1 MKNLF
6 RSIILFIL
14 LLSVLTYIIYID
26 STNGALTRLSVH
38 KQELIH
44 ETIPESMDGLSF
56 IYLSDIHAYTLDET
70 YYEEVIHKVIELKP
84 DFIFI
89 GGDLL
94 DEANLSDEQVLQ
106 MIDWLSSLSAPLGK
120 FAVLSDL
127 DNDHIETIQAIY
139 NQSNIEILDNTVLNL
154 HNKSKD
160 SIQLIGLSPN
170 SSNEML
176 SQVDQSQYNIVL
188 SYNPSIYSDWKNQNV
203 ELFLGAKTHGGQV
216 NLPLYGSLFN
226 QSTGTYIKGTY
237 KSDTSQLII
246 SNGIGVSSLR
256 ARWMCDPTIYYFT
269 LRNN

>member
-1 MKNLF
+1 MKNLI

-26 STNGALTRLSVH
+26 STNGALTRLYVH

-44 ETIPESMDGLSF
+44 ESIPESMDGLSVVF
-56 IYLSDIHAYTLDET
+56 LSDIHAYTLDET
-70 YYEEVIHKVIELKP
+70 YYEEVMSKVIELKP

-89 GGDLL
+89 GGDLI
-94 DEANLSDEQVLQ
+94 DKTSLSDEQVLQ
-106 MIDWLSSLSAPLGK
+106 MIDWLSSLPAPLGK

-127 DNDHIETIQAIY
+127 DVDHIETIEAIY
-139 NQSNIEILDNTVLNL
+139 SQSNIEILNNTVLNL

-160 SIQLIGLSPN
+160 SIQLIGLSPD
-170 SSNEML
+170 SSNEL
-176 SQVDQSQYNIVL
+176 LNQIDQNQYNIVL
-188 SYNPSIYSDWKNQNV
+188 SYDPSIYSDWKNQNI

-226 QSTGTYIKGTY
+226 QANGSYIKGTFENE
-237 KSDTSQLII
+237 TSKLII
-246 SNGIGVSSLR
+246 SNGIGISDLR
-256 ARWMCDPTIYYFT
+256 ARWMCDPTIYYLT

>member
-1 MKNLF
+1 MKNLI
-6 RSIILFIL
+6 RSIILLIIL
-14 LLSVLTYIIYID
+14 LSALTYIIYID

-44 ETIPESMDGLSF
+44 ESIPESMDGLSF
-56 IYLSDIHAYTLDET
+56 VYLSDIHAYTLDET
-70 YYEEVIHKVIELKP
+70 YYEEVINKVIELKP

-89 GGDLL
+89 GGDLI
-94 DEANLSDEQVLQ
+94 DETSLSDEQVLQ

-127 DNDHIETIQAIY
+127 DFDHIETIQAIY
-139 NQSNIEILDNTVLNL
+139 NQSNIEILDNSVLNL

-170 SSNEML
+170 SSNDILNQIEMN
-176 SQVDQSQYNIVL
+176 QYNIVL
-188 SYNPSIYSDWKNQNV
+188 SYNPSIYSDWKNQNI

-226 QSTGTYIKGTY
+226 QANGTYIKGSY
-237 KSDTSQLII
+237 KTEINQLVI
-246 SNGIGVSSLR
+246 SNGIGVSNLR

>member
-1 MKNLF
+1 MKNLI

-44 ETIPESMDGLSF
+44 ETIPESMDGLTF
-56 IYLSDIHAYTLDET
+56 VYLSDIHAYTLDET
-70 YYEEVIHKVIELKP
+70 YYEEVMNKVIELRP

-89 GGDLL
+89 GGDLI
-94 DEANLSDEQVLQ
+94 DETSLSDEQVLQ
-106 MIDWLSSLSAPLGK
+106 MIDWLSSLPAPLGK

-127 DNDHIETIQAIY
+127 DVDHIETIEAIY
-139 NQSNIEILDNTVLNL
+139 SQSNIEILDNTVLNL

-160 SIQLIGLSPN
+160 SIQLIGLSPD
-170 SSNEML
+170 SSNEL
-176 SQVDQSQYNIVL
+176 LNQIDQSLYNIVL
-188 SYNPSIYSDWKNQNV
+188 SYNPSIYSDWKSQNI

-216 NLPLYGSLFN
+216 NLPLYGSLFDQAN
-226 QSTGTYIKGTY
+226 GTYIKGSY
-237 KSDTSQLII
+237 KTDTSQLII
-246 SNGIGVSSLR
+246 SNGIGVSDLR

>member
-1 MKNLF
+1 MKNLI

-44 ETIPESMDGLSF
+44 ETIPESMDGLTF
-56 IYLSDIHAYTLDET
+56 VYLSDIHAYTLDET
-70 YYEEVIHKVIELKP
+70 YYKDIMTKVTELKP

-89 GGDLL
+89 GGDLI
-94 DEANLSDEQVLQ
+94 DETSLSDEQVLQ
-106 MIDWLSSLSAPLGK
+106 MIDWLSSLPAPLGK

-127 DNDHIETIQAIY
+127 DIEHIETIEAIY
-139 NQSNIEILDNTVLNL
+139 SQSNIEILDNTVLNL

-160 SIQLIGLSPN
+160 SIQLIGLSPD
-170 SSNEML
+170 SSNEL
-176 SQVDQSQYNIVL
+176 LNQIEQNQYNIVL
-188 SYNPSIYSDWKNQNV
+188 SYDPSIYSDWKNQNI
-203 ELFLGAKTHGGQV
+203 ELFFGAKTHGGQV
-216 NLPLYGSLFN
+216 NLPLYGSLFDQAN
-226 QSTGTYIKGTY
+226 GSYIKGTY

-246 SNGIGVSSLR
+246 SNGIGVSNLR

>member
-1 MKNLF
+1 MKNLI

-14 LLSVLTYIIYID
+14 LLSALTYIIYID

-44 ETIPESMDGLSF
+44 DSIPESMDGLSF
-56 IYLSDIHAYTLDET
+56 VYLSDIHAYTLDET
-70 YYEEVIHKVIELKP
+70 YYEEVINKVIELKP

-89 GGDLL
+89 GGDLI
-94 DEANLSDEQVLQ
+94 DETSLSDEQVLQ
-106 MIDWLSSLSAPLGK
+106 MIDWLSSLPAPLGK

-127 DNDHIETIQAIY
+127 DFDHIETIQAIY
-139 NQSNIEILDNTVLNL
+139 SQSNIEILDNTVLNL

-170 SSNEML
+170 SSNDILNQIE
-176 SQVDQSQYNIVL
+176 VNQYNIVL
-188 SYNPSIYSDWKNQNV
+188 SYNPSIYSDWKNQDI

-226 QSTGTYIKGTY
+226 QANGAYIKGSY
-237 KSDTSQLII
+237 KTDINQLVI
-246 SNGIGVSSLR
+246 SNGIGVSNLR

>member
-1 MKNLF
+1 MKNII

-26 STNGALTRLSVH
+26 STNGALTRLNVH

-44 ETIPESMDGLSF
+44 ETIPVSMDGLTF
-56 IYLSDIHAYTLDET
+56 VYLSDIHAYTLDKT
-70 YYEEVIHKVIELKP
+70 YYEEVMNKVIELKP

-89 GGDLL
+89 GGDLI
-94 DEANLSDEQVLQ
+94 DKTSLSDEQVLQ
-106 MIDWLSSLSAPLGK
+106 MIDWLSSLPAPLGK

-127 DNDHIETIQAIY
+127 DVDHIETIEAIY
-139 NQSNIEILDNTVLNL
+139 SQSNIEILNNTVLNL

-160 SIQLIGLSPN
+160 SIQLIGLSPD
-170 SSNEML
+170 SSNEL
-176 SQVDQSQYNIVL
+176 LNQIEQNQYNIVL
-188 SYNPSIYSDWKNQNV
+188 SYDPSIYSDWKNQSI

-216 NLPLYGSLFN
+216 NLPLYGSLFD
-226 QSTGTYIKGTY
+226 QASGTYIKGTY

-246 SNGIGVSSLR
+246 SNGIGVSNLR

>member
-1 MKNLF
+1 MKNLI

-44 ETIPESMDGLSF
+44 DLIPESMDGLSF
-56 IYLSDIHAYTLDET
+56 VYLSDIHAYTLDET
-70 YYEEVIHKVIELKP
+70 YYEEVINKVIELKP
-84 DFIFI
+84 DFIII
-89 GGDLL
+89 GGDLI
-94 DEANLSDEQVLQ
+94 DETSLSDEQVLQ
-106 MIDWLSSLSAPLGK
+106 MIDWLSSLPAPLGK

-127 DNDHIETIQAIY
+127 DFDHIETIQAIY

-170 SSNEML
+170 SSNDILNQIEMN
-176 SQVDQSQYNIVL
+176 QYNIVL
-188 SYNPSIYSDWKNQNV
+188 SYNPSIYSDWKNQNI

-216 NLPLYGSLFN
+216 NLPLYGPLFN
-226 QSTGTYIKGTY
+226 QANGTYIKGSY
-237 KSDTSQLII
+237 KTDINQLII
-246 SNGIGVSSLR
+246 SNGIGVSNLR
-256 ARWMCDPTIYYFT
+256 ARWMCDPTIYFFT